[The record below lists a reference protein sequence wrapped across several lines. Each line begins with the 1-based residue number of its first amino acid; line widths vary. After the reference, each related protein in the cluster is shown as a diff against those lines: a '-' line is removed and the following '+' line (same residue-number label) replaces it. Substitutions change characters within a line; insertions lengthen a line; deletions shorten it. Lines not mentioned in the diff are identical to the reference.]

1 MSLFTPFVGS
11 PQSRYAALAL
21 IIAIS
26 VVSLSILLGADAMP
40 LSQKFFF
47 VILIFLLSIPGLLLS
62 LLQLTCLVTGEGVNH
77 KRWWCWGYSWLMSLF
92 IIFYSIVIIIIAVRS
107 LVINKET
114 FTYRNNTRQNS
125 NNIIIDYP
133 AQYPP
138 NVTPAPEEYPTLA
151 NTETGLPT
159 NNESKYQYMIREQS
173 NERFIGMADDE
184 AFNQNIERFANKRG
198 PANCGATC
206 QALRSA
212 CGEPLNPMPAS
223 QASCRAEYIS
233 AHTQNIAGPQQA
245 IVNPEQNPYAA
256 GPELVGGVQ

>member
-1 MSLFTPFVGS
+1 MSLLTPFVGT

-47 VILIFLLSIPGLLLS
+47 IILIFLLSIPGLLLS
-62 LLQLTCLVTGEGVNH
+62 LLQLTCLVTGEGPNH

-92 IIFYSIVIIIIAVRS
+92 IMLYSVIIIVIAIRS
-107 LVINKET
+107 LMINKET
-114 FTYRNNTRQNS
+114 FSYRNNSRKNS

-138 NVTPAPEEYPTLA
+138 NITPAPQEYPTLP

-159 NNESKYQYMIREQS
+159 NNENTNQYMIRQPN
-173 NERFIGMADDE
+173 NERFLGMADE
-184 AFNQNIERFANKRG
+184 EVFNQ
-198 PANCGATC
+198 
-206 QALRSA
+206 
-212 CGEPLNPMPAS
+212 
-223 QASCRAEYIS
+223 
-233 AHTQNIAGPQQA
+233 
-245 IVNPEQNPYAA
+245 
-256 GPELVGGVQ
+256 